1 MFPNLQLEILD
12 RFTAVNQYFRKS
24 PRDFG
29 AASQLAQTARGLAF
43 VQLYA
48 IYEYT
53 VKSATHLAISE
64 IAAHGHA
71 YADLRVP
78 LQTLFLDPQLRA
90 LQDSGEK
97 GIWERRLSLFERA
110 AARNQIVSVDTM
122 PHDGSHF
129 RHTQIE
135 LILTVLGVKKKL
147 TGRPRYLAQLDEVVV
162 NRNAISHGAETAA
175 EIGRRYTRN
184 EIFGRIRFMQ
194 AICIRFLTIVSEHC
208 SLPERHCR

>member
-1 MFPNLQLEILD
+1 MFPNLRLEILD
-12 RFTAVNQYFRKS
+12 RFTAVNHYFRKS

-29 AASQLAQTARGLAF
+29 AASQIAQTARGLAF

-53 VKSATHLAISE
+53 VKSVTHLAISE
-64 IAAHGHA
+64 IAAHGHV

-90 LQDSGEK
+90 LQDCGEK
-97 GIWERRLSLFERA
+97 GVWERRLLLFEKA
-110 AARNQIVSVDTM
+110 TDKSPIIPVDAM

-135 LILTVLGVKKKL
+135 MILQVLGVQKKL
-147 TGRPRYLAQLDEVVV
+147 TGRRRYLAQIDEVVM
-162 NRNAISHGAETAA
+162 NRNAISHGEETAA
-175 EIGRRYTRN
+175 EIGRRYSRN
-184 EIFGRIRFMQ
+184 DIFRRIRFMQ
-194 AICIRFLTIVSEHC
+194 TMCIRFLTIVSEHC
-208 SLPERHCR
+208 SKPKRHCR